1 MANFYSTQRANTVAN
16 PPVMNPSRDV
26 GKPFRVWFDYTT
38 PASGMPAVGDTIE
51 LVTLPSGARIV
62 GGVAWAEA
70 MSTGAGT
77 AGFDVGYSGAAN
89 RYGAAKN
96 VDAAA
101 KVTFADTI
109 AENAGDVLTAERT
122 IIATVTGEQW
132 AANRKFYGYIDVLFN

>member
-1 MANFYSTQRANTVAN
+1 
-16 PPVMNPSRDV
+16 MNPSRDM

-77 AGFDVGYSGAAN
+77 AGFDIGYAGAAN

-101 KVTFADTI
+101 KVTFADSI
-109 AENAGDVLTAERT
+109 AENVGDVLTAEQT

-132 AANRKFYGYIDVLFN
+132 AASKKFYGYIDVLFN